1 MLITILSFQHF
12 QTFENFPKE
21 NTGNIMKNDVYEIP
35 RIEEAFD
42 RF

>member
-12 QTFENFPKE
+12 QTFENFPEE

-35 RIEEAFD
+35 RIEAAFD

>member
-1 MLITILSFQHF
+1 MLIAILCFQHF

-21 NTGNIMKNDVYEIP
+21 NTGNIMKNDVCEIP
-35 RIEEAFD
+35 RMEEAFD